1 MVPYLTWHLARHA
14 TSPGGTVCAACDM
27 RGRESV
33 VSTRE
38 SIGFIG
44 LGQMGMGMARN
55 LLAAGY
61 DVLAYDVTTPPLER
75 FVGQGG
81 RQASHPA
88 QIGAECQ
95 RVLVMVVNGA

>member
-1 MVPYLTWHLARHA
+1 MVEST
-14 TSPGGTVCAACDM
+14 PG
-27 RGRESV
+27 
-33 VSTRE
+33 

-61 DVLAYDVTTPPLER
+61 DVLAYDVATPPLDL

-81 RQASHPA
+81 RKASTRPRLGRSA
-88 QIGAECQ
+88 SAS
-95 RVLVMVVNGA
+95 

>member
-1 MVPYLTWHLARHA
+1 
-14 TSPGGTVCAACDM
+14 M

-55 LLAAGY
+55 LLAAGS
-61 DVLAYDVTTPPLER
+61 DVLAYDVATPPLER
-75 FVGQGG
+75 FVG
-81 RQASHPA
+81 
-88 QIGAECQ
+88 
-95 RVLVMVVNGA
+95 